1 MKNRDFRLFFQDI
14 MDCIDK
20 IQKYTLGMTFEKFM
34 QDEKTID
41 AVMRNFE
48 VMGEAVKYIP
58 EELTVRFNKIP
69 YKVIAGMRNVL
80 IHDYLGIDFERVW
93 DTVQIDLPELKN
105 QVEIVIKELNK
116 ENI

>member
-48 VMGEAVKYIP
+48 VMGEAVI
-58 EELTVRFNKIP
+58 R
-69 YKVIAGMRNVL
+69 
-80 IHDYLGIDFERVW
+80 
-93 DTVQIDLPELKN
+93 KN
-105 QVEIVIKELNK
+105 
-116 ENI
+116 